1 MEPARRREICV
12 RFWKFFLVVLAPL
25 GFGKLFCKRTPV
37 HVRSGRVHL
46 ALSKG
51 GDLSTQTA
59 IGSDL
64 STRCH
69 YSMPHFLQY
78 LCPSDIHS
86 RVRERG
92 KGADRGRK
100 MKRDKEGEGKENFK
114 TATRMCGEKPS
125 RVDEPDKLIS
135 DIMKLKG
142 KKN

>member
-59 IGSDL
+59 IG
-64 STRCH
+64 
-69 YSMPHFLQY
+69 
-78 LCPSDIHS
+78 
-86 RVRERG
+86 
-92 KGADRGRK
+92 
-100 MKRDKEGEGKENFK
+100 
-114 TATRMCGEKPS
+114 CGDKPS

-142 KKN
+142 KKNLQAVVPHMPDGFVEYRIYIDEVSAVNDEGDPIFNHT